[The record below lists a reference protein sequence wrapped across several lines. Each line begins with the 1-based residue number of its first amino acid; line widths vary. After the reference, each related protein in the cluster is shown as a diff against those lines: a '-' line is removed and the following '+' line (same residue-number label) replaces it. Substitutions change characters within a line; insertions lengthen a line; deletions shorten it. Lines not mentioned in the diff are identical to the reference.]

1 MKGDQ
6 PVIIVKK
13 GGHGHGGHHGG
24 AWKVAYADFV
34 TAMMAFFLVM
44 WIVGQSNPMKAGVA
58 GYFRDPG
65 VFERGTG
72 GSAGIMPGA
81 PKGIT
86 SPTPTPNDTDIA
98 VAKEV
103 LEQAAQ
109 RMREAIEQL
118 PDFAKIKDRVDI
130 EVTSEGLRIEL
141 IDTANDSFFQVGSA
155 ELHSDSKQLLG
166 VIANELG
173 KIPNRIAVEGH
184 TDGRAFEGRGG
195 YGNWE
200 LSADRANASRR
211 LLAEAGIA
219 DDRFASVT
227 GRGDRDP
234 LISSDPAAAGNR
246 RISITLLREKS
257 PEELA
262 ASQGGGT
269 GAGPGRGAGAGN
281 GTATTPRPG
290 PGPAPEGRLIP
301 R

>member
-1 MKGDQ
+1 MKDQ

-13 GGHGHGGHHGG
+13 GGHSHGGHHGG

-65 VFERGTG
+65 VFDRGTG
-72 GSAGIMPGA
+72 GAAGIMPGA

-86 SPTPTPNDTDIA
+86 APTPTPNDTDVA

-109 RMREAIEQL
+109 RLREAIEQL
-118 PDFAKIKDRVDI
+118 PDFSKIKDRVDI

-155 ELHSDSKQLLG
+155 ALHSDSKQLLG
-166 VIANELG
+166 VIASELG

-184 TDGRAFEGRGG
+184 TDGRPFGAREG

-200 LSADRANASRR
+200 LSADRANSARR
-211 LLAEAGIA
+211 AMQDSGLRPDQIDTVRGYADRRPRIA
-219 DDRFASVT
+219 DD
-227 GRGDRDP
+227 P
-234 LISSDPAAAGNR
+234 LDARNR
-246 RISITLLREKS
+246 RISIVVRNS
-257 PEELA
+257 
-262 ASQGGGT
+262 
-269 GAGPGRGAGAGN
+269 
-281 GTATTPRPG
+281 
-290 PGPAPEGRLIP
+290 
-301 R
+301 

>member
-1 MKGDQ
+1 MKDQ

-13 GGHGHGGHHGG
+13 GGHGKHGHHGG

-81 PKGIT
+81 PRGIT
-86 SPTPTPNDTDIA
+86 APTTTPNDTDIA

-109 RMREAIEQL
+109 RLREAIEQL
-118 PDFAKIKDRVDI
+118 PDFSKIKDRVEI
-130 EVTSEGLRIEL
+130 EVTPEGLRIEL
-141 IDTANDSFFQVGSA
+141 IDTANDSFFKVGSA
-155 ELHSDSKQLLG
+155 ALHEDSKLLLG
-166 VIANELG
+166 VIAGELG
-173 KIPNRIAVEGH
+173 KIPNRVAVEGH

-200 LSADRANASRR
+200 LSADRANSARR
-211 LLAEAGIA
+211 AMTDSGLRPDQVDTVRGYADRRPRIA
-219 DDRFASVT
+219 DD
-227 GRGDRDP
+227 P
-234 LISSDPAAAGNR
+234 LDARNR
-246 RISITLLREKS
+246 RISIVVRNS
-257 PEELA
+257 
-262 ASQGGGT
+262 
-269 GAGPGRGAGAGN
+269 
-281 GTATTPRPG
+281 
-290 PGPAPEGRLIP
+290 
-301 R
+301 

>member
-1 MKGDQ
+1 MKDQ

-13 GGHGHGGHHGG
+13 GGHSHGGHHGG

-72 GSAGIMPGA
+72 GAAGIMPGA
-81 PKGIT
+81 PRGIT
-86 SPTPTPNDTDIA
+86 SPAPTPNDTDIA

-109 RMREAIEQL
+109 RLREAIEQL
-118 PDFAKIKDRVDI
+118 PDFSKIKDRVDI

-166 VIANELG
+166 VIAGELG
-173 KIPNRIAVEGH
+173 KIPNKIAVEGH
-184 TDGRAFEGRGG
+184 TDGRAFEARGG

-200 LSADRANASRR
+200 LSADRANSARR
-211 LLAEAGIA
+211 AMQDSGLRPDQVDTVRGYADKRPRIA
-219 DDRFASVT
+219 DD
-227 GRGDRDP
+227 P
-234 LISSDPAAAGNR
+234 LDARNR
-246 RISITLLREKS
+246 RISIVVRNS
-257 PEELA
+257 
-262 ASQGGGT
+262 
-269 GAGPGRGAGAGN
+269 
-281 GTATTPRPG
+281 
-290 PGPAPEGRLIP
+290 
-301 R
+301 

>member
-1 MKGDQ
+1 MKDQ

-13 GGHGHGGHHGG
+13 SGHGHGGHHGG

-72 GSAGIMPGA
+72 GAAGIMPGA

-86 SPTPTPNDTDIA
+86 APAPTPNDTDIA

-109 RMREAIEQL
+109 RLREAIEAL
-118 PDFAKIKDRVDI
+118 PDFSKIKDRVDI

-141 IDTANDSFFQVGSA
+141 IDTANDSFFKIGSA
-155 ELHSDSKQLLG
+155 ELHSDSKALLG
-166 VIANELG
+166 LIANELG
-173 KIPNRIAVEGH
+173 KIPNRVAVEGH
-184 TDGRAFEGRGG
+184 TDGRPFEARGG

-200 LSADRANASRR
+200 LSSDRANSARR
-211 LLAEAGIA
+211 AMQESGLRPDQVDTVRGYADRRPRIA
-219 DDRFASVT
+219 DD
-227 GRGDRDP
+227 P
-234 LISSDPAAAGNR
+234 LDARNR
-246 RISITLLREKS
+246 RISIVVRNS
-257 PEELA
+257 
-262 ASQGGGT
+262 
-269 GAGPGRGAGAGN
+269 
-281 GTATTPRPG
+281 
-290 PGPAPEGRLIP
+290 
-301 R
+301 

>member
-1 MKGDQ
+1 MKDQ

-13 GGHGHGGHHGG
+13 SGHAHGGHHGG

-72 GSAGIMPGA
+72 GAAGIMPGA

-86 SPTPTPNDTDIA
+86 APTPTPNDTDIA

-109 RMREAIEQL
+109 RLREAIEQL
-118 PDFAKIKDRVDI
+118 PDFSKIKDRVDI

-155 ELHSDSKQLLG
+155 VLHSDSKQLLG
-166 VIANELG
+166 VIAQRARQDSEPG
-173 KIPNRIAVEGH
+173 RR
-184 TDGRAFEGRGG
+184 GRAHRRPRRSAAATATATGSCRPTAPTPRGG
-195 YGNWE
+195 PCRTAACAPDQVDTVRGY
-200 LSADRANASRR
+200 ADRRPR
-211 LLAEAGIA
+211 IA
-219 DDRFASVT
+219 DD
-227 GRGDRDP
+227 P
-234 LISSDPAAAGNR
+234 LDARNR
-246 RISITLLREKS
+246 RIFHR
-257 PEELA
+257 
-262 ASQGGGT
+262 
-269 GAGPGRGAGAGN
+269 R
-281 GTATTPRPG
+281 ATTRD
-290 PGPAPEGRLIP
+290 
-301 R
+301 

>member
-1 MKGDQ
+1 MKDQ

-13 GGHGHGGHHGG
+13 SGHAHGGHHGG

-86 SPTPTPNDTDIA
+86 SPTPTPNDSDIA

-109 RMREAIEQL
+109 RLREAIEQL
-118 PDFAKIKDRVDI
+118 PDFSKIKDRVEI

-155 ELHSDSKQLLG
+155 VLHSDSKQLLG
-166 VIANELG
+166 VIASELG
-173 KIPNRIAVEGH
+173 KIPNRVAVEGH
-184 TDGRAFEGRGG
+184 TDARAFGGRAG

-200 LSADRANASRR
+200 LSSDRANSARR
-211 LLAEAGIA
+211 AMQESGLRPDQVDTVRGYAERRPRIA
-219 DDRFASVT
+219 DD
-227 GRGDRDP
+227 P
-234 LISSDPAAAGNR
+234 LDARNR
-246 RISITLLREKS
+246 RISIVVHNS
-257 PEELA
+257 
-262 ASQGGGT
+262 
-269 GAGPGRGAGAGN
+269 
-281 GTATTPRPG
+281 
-290 PGPAPEGRLIP
+290 
-301 R
+301 

>member
-1 MKGDQ
+1 MKDQ

-13 GGHGHGGHHGG
+13 TGHSHAGHHGG

-44 WIVGQSNPMKAGVA
+44 WIVSQSNPMKAGVA

-72 GSAGIMPGA
+72 GAAGIMPGA

-86 SPTPTPNDTDIA
+86 APTPTPNDTDVA

-109 RMREAIEQL
+109 RLREAIEQL
-118 PDFAKIKDRVDI
+118 PDFSKIKDRVDI

-155 ELHSDSKQLLG
+155 ALHSDSKQLLG
-166 VIANELG
+166 AIASELG

-184 TDGRAFEGRGG
+184 TDGRPFGAREG

-200 LSADRANASRR
+200 LSADRANSARR
-211 LLAEAGIA
+211 AMQDSGLRPDQIDTVRGYADRRPRIA
-219 DDRFASVT
+219 DD
-227 GRGDRDP
+227 P
-234 LISSDPAAAGNR
+234 LDARNR
-246 RISITLLREKS
+246 RISIVVRNS
-257 PEELA
+257 
-262 ASQGGGT
+262 
-269 GAGPGRGAGAGN
+269 
-281 GTATTPRPG
+281 
-290 PGPAPEGRLIP
+290 
-301 R
+301 

>member
-1 MKGDQ
+1 MKGEQ

-34 TAMMAFFLVM
+34 TALMAFFLVM

-118 PDFAKIKDRVDI
+118 PDFSKIKDRVDI

-155 ELHSDSKQLLG
+155 TLHSDSKQLLG
-166 VIANELG
+166 VIAGELG
-173 KIPNRIAVEGH
+173 KIPNRVAVEGH
-184 TDGRAFEGRGG
+184 TDGRAFAGKDG

-200 LSADRANASRR
+200 LSADRANAARR
-211 LLAEAGIA
+211 AMQESGLRPDQVDTVRGYADKRPRIA
-219 DDRFASVT
+219 DD
-227 GRGDRDP
+227 P
-234 LISSDPAAAGNR
+234 LDARNR
-246 RISITLLREKS
+246 RISIVVHNS
-257 PEELA
+257 
-262 ASQGGGT
+262 
-269 GAGPGRGAGAGN
+269 
-281 GTATTPRPG
+281 
-290 PGPAPEGRLIP
+290 
-301 R
+301 

>member
-1 MKGDQ
+1 MKDQ

-13 GGHGHGGHHGG
+13 GGHKHGGHHGG

-65 VFERGTG
+65 VFDRGTG
-72 GSAGIMPGA
+72 GAAGIMPGA

-86 SPTPTPNDTDIA
+86 APTPTPNDTDVA

-109 RMREAIEQL
+109 RLREAIEQL
-118 PDFAKIKDRVDI
+118 PDFSKIKDRVDI

-155 ELHSDSKQLLG
+155 ALHSDSKQLLG
-166 VIANELG
+166 VIASELG

-184 TDGRAFEGRGG
+184 TDGRPFGAREG

-200 LSADRANASRR
+200 LSADRANSARR
-211 LLAEAGIA
+211 AMQDSGLRPDQIDTVRGYADRRPRIA
-219 DDRFASVT
+219 DD
-227 GRGDRDP
+227 P
-234 LISSDPAAAGNR
+234 LDARNR
-246 RISITLLREKS
+246 RISIVVRNS
-257 PEELA
+257 
-262 ASQGGGT
+262 
-269 GAGPGRGAGAGN
+269 
-281 GTATTPRPG
+281 
-290 PGPAPEGRLIP
+290 
-301 R
+301 